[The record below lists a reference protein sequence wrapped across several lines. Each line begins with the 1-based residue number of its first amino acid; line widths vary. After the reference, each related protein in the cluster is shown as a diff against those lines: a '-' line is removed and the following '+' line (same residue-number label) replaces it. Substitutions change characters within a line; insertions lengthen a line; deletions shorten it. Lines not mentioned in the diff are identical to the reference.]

1 MTEIP
6 PEFDIDSY
14 YYDLPTELIAQY
26 PADRRAD
33 ARLLVYDSGHDEI
46 SHRRFSDIVNYFKEG
61 DLIVI
66 NDTRVFPARLKGR
79 KETGGQVELL
89 MLEYPEVE
97 DNCADVVGLLKS
109 SKRMKPGQVIY
120 FAPEFKAVVMMV
132 LDEGK
137 VKVRLYF
144 KGNLDDLLQRH
155 GEVPLP
161 PYISREEGTG
171 SEDRQRYQTVYAART
186 GSVAAPTAGLHFSRS
201 LLDSIRKKGV
211 EVATVTL
218 HVGYGTF
225 APVRV
230 RDIREHRLHSE
241 FVSVPQE
248 TAQAVN
254 RVKRKGKRLWVVGTT
269 TARTLEFAAD
279 ESGELRTTA
288 GWCSLYIY
296 PGYRFKVVSNLITNF
311 HLPGSSLLFLVSAL
325 AGKKNLFSCYKE
337 AIKNR
342 YRFFSYGDGM
352 VIMSGV

>member
-1 MTEIP
+1 MPEIP
-6 PEFDIDSY
+6 SEFDIDSY
-14 YYDLPTELIAQY
+14 HYDLPRELIAQY

-33 ARLLVYDSGHDEI
+33 ARLLVYDSRHDEI
-46 SHRRFSDIVNYFKEG
+46 SHRRFKDIVDYFEEG

-66 NDTRVFPARLKGR
+66 NDTRVFPARLMGK

-89 MLEYPEVE
+89 MLEYPEI
-97 DNCADVVGLLKS
+97 DGNCAAAVGLLKS
-109 SKRMKPGQVIY
+109 SRRMKPGQKID
-120 FAPEFKAVVMMV
+120 FAPELKAEVMML

-161 PYISREEGTG
+161 PYISREKGTG
-171 SEDRQRYQTVYAART
+171 SEDRQRYQTVYAAQT

-211 EVATVTL
+211 ELASVTL

-230 RDIREHRLHSE
+230 RDIREHQLHSE
-241 FVSVPQE
+241 FVSVSQE

-254 RVKRKGKRLWVVGTT
+254 RVKQKGKRLWVVGTT

-279 ESGELRTTA
+279 ESGELRKIA
-288 GWCSLYIY
+288 GWCGLYIY

-325 AGKKNLFSCYKE
+325 TGKKNLFSCYRE

-352 VIMSGV
+352 VIMS